1 MKIAL
6 IGYSDLGRY
15 IREMLLEAYDLS
27 AEDFIYFDD
36 HAFENSVQG
45 SYPFTDYMNDKF
57 SKLDFYVCLGY
68 KHLKIKNTIISQLV
82 GAKRNVPNFIHSSS
96 YVHPSVTIGAGS
108 FIYPGCNIDRNTV
121 IGRGVW
127 IANGDIIAHDCK
139 IGDCCWFG
147 ASVTLSGKVTIAENN
162 FIGSGTV
169 ISNDVLIGS
178 GNIIGLGT
186 VVTKNLSDNLSVIG
200 NPMRILDKP
209 LTLK

>member
-15 IREMLLEAYDLS
+15 IREMLLESYGLS

-36 HAFENSVQG
+36 HAFDNNMPG
-45 SYPFTDYMNDKF
+45 AYPFKEYLNDQF

-68 KHLKIKNTIISQLV
+68 KHLKIKNTIIAELLS
-82 GAKRNVPNFIHSSS
+82 AKRNVPNFIHSSS

-108 FIYPGCNIDRNTV
+108 FIYPGCNIDRNTT

-169 ISNDVLIGS
+169 ISNDITIGS
-178 GNIIGLGT
+178 GNIVGLGT
-186 VVTKNLSDNLSVIG
+186 TVTKNLDNNLSVIG